1 MEKKQTVSIP
11 ALCTGCPNQFA
22 EYLAYCRSLKFEAK
36 PNISYLRGMFRD
48 LFRSQVRRAE
58 MARFRC
64 GDGRRRIPS
73 LVIFSM
79 PAPTRPLFLTPSIL
93 SSLLLSP
100 ALVAGVHKQ
109 HAMGLVPHR

>member
-48 LFRSQVRRAE
+48 LFRSQVRT
-58 MARFRC
+58 
-64 GDGRRRIPS
+64 DWGRTFES
-73 LVIFSM
+73 LM
-79 PAPTRPLFLTPSIL
+79 E
-93 SSLLLSP
+93 
-100 ALVAGVHKQ
+100 
-109 HAMGLVPHR
+109 